1 MKNSL
6 NFKCEGNA
14 IEIKIYGD
22 IGDNFWEKWEKE
34 YLGEERDDEQV
45 QNLDELNALLKKNSN
60 AATIDIYINSNGGD
74 VFDGVAMLNV
84 LKRHKA
90 YKRVHIDGFACSIAS
105 VIAMCGNQIIM
116 PKSSMMMIH
125 NPWTVAMGNAKELRK
140 VADDLDKINE
150 TIKNAYRSKMKISD
164 EKLTELMDA
173 ESYLT
178 ADECFEYGLCT
189 KVVEDN
195 DDTQDNV
202 NVALDQITNLFQNK
216 LDTLRKIQSCV
227 KDIEQD
233 VEPTESGEVGTGEA
247 VEKPKVI
254 EPVEEGATE
263 EQVEEGATVSPVE
276 PTIEPKEEG
285 IENTVQEQVVQ
296 SKENAFMRFFNL
308 TEEN

>member
-178 ADECFEYGLCT
+178 ADECLEYGLCT

-195 DDTQDNV
+195 EDTQDNV

-233 VEPTESGEVGTGEA
+233 VEPTENGEA
-247 VEKPKVI
+247 GAGEPSGIEPEQPEQEEPKV
-254 EPVEEGATE
+254 EPEKVEPEQAEG
-263 EQVEEGATVSPVE
+263 E

-296 SKENAFMRFFNL
+296 VQENAFKRFFNL

>member
-22 IGDNFWEKWEKE
+22 IGDNFWEKLEKQW
-34 YLGEERDDEQV
+34 LGEERDENIV
-45 QNLDELNALLKKNSN
+45 QNLDELNALLKKHSN
-60 AATIDIYINSNGGD
+60 AATIDVYINSNGGD
-74 VFDGVAMLNV
+74 VFDGVAMMNV
-84 LKRHKA
+84 IKRHKA